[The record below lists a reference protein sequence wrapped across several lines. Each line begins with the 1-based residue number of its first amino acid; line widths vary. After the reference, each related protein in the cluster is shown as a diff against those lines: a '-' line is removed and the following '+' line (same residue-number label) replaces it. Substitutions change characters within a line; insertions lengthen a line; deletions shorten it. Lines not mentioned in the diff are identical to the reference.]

1 MGGICTPL
9 THGVGSARL
18 HTVGTG
24 RMLGFLLRRMM
35 LALLVALCVSILTFA
50 LLNVTIDPA
59 LAMAGEDA
67 TDADVQA
74 LRVAMG
80 FDRPAHVR
88 YLDWLFSV
96 LQGDFGI
103 SPYFGMPVSQLIM
116 DRLPVTLTLGA
127 LSTAFAVLV
136 GIPLGVIAAI
146 RPNTLIDRLALSVA
160 VFGQAIPNF
169 WFSLMLI
176 ILLAVQFPLLPVS
189 GAESMASFVLPTI
202 VLGTNAIPPIMRLT
216 RTGMLDVLS
225 SDYIRTAW
233 AKGLRPRDVFFKHAL
248 RNAIV
253 PVVAVAAIQAAN
265 MFGGSIVVEAVFAL
279 HGIGMLAYE
288 SIQRSDIPTMQAVI
302 LVFSMFFIGFA
313 AASDV
318 LNAYL
323 DPRIRVA

>member
-1 MGGICTPL
+1 
-9 THGVGSARL
+9 
-18 HTVGTG
+18 
-24 RMLGFLLRRMM
+24 MLNFLFRRMV
-35 LALLVALCVSILTFA
+35 LALLVALSVSVLTFA

-74 LRVAMG
+74 LRIAMG
-80 FDRPAHVR
+80 FDRPAYVR

-96 LQGDFGI
+96 LLGDFGT
-103 SPYFGMPVSQLIM
+103 SPYFGLPVSQLIL

-127 LSTAFAVLV
+127 FSTAFAVLV

-146 RPNTLIDRLALSVA
+146 YPNTLIDRISLSVA

-176 ILLAVQFPLLPVS
+176 ILLAVQFPVLPVS
-189 GAESMASFVLPTI
+189 GAESLASFVLPTI

-233 AKGLRPRDVFFKHAL
+233 AKGLRPRQVFFKHAL

-302 LVFSMFFIGFA
+302 LVFSLFFIGFSA
-313 AASDV
+313 LSDV
-318 LNAYL
+318 VNAYL
-323 DPRIRVA
+323 DPRIRVS

>member
-1 MGGICTPL
+1 
-9 THGVGSARL
+9 
-18 HTVGTG
+18 
-24 RMLGFLLRRMM
+24 MLKFLLRRAG
-35 LALLVALCVSILTFA
+35 LAILVALCVSILTFT

-67 TDADVQA
+67 SDADVQA

-80 FDRPAHVR
+80 FDRPA
-88 YLDWLFSV
+88 YIQYGEWLWRV
-96 LQGDFGI
+96 LHADFGV
-103 SPYFGMPVSQLIM
+103 SPYFGLPVSDLIV

-127 LSTAFAVLV
+127 LATGFAVLIGV
-136 GIPLGVIAAI
+136 PLGVIASI
-146 RPNTLIDRLALSVA
+146 HPNTLIDRIALSVA

-176 ILLAVQFPLLPVS
+176 ILLAVQFPILPVS
-189 GAESMASFVLPTI
+189 GTESFASFILPTV

-233 AKGLRPRDVFFKHAL
+233 AKGLRPGKVFFKHAL

-279 HGIGMLAYE
+279 HGLGMLAYE

-302 LVFSMFFIGFA
+302 LIFSLFFIGFSA
-313 AASDV
+313 LSDV
-318 LNAYL
+318 INAYL
-323 DPRIRVA
+323 DPRIRVS

>member
-1 MGGICTPL
+1 
-9 THGVGSARL
+9 
-18 HTVGTG
+18 
-24 RMLGFLLRRMM
+24 MLGFLLRRMM

-176 ILLAVQFPLLPVS
+176 ILLAVQFPILPVS

>member
-1 MGGICTPL
+1 
-9 THGVGSARL
+9 V
-18 HTVGTG
+18 
-24 RMLGFLLRRMM
+24 LL
-35 LALLVALCVSILTFA
+35 
-50 LLNVTIDPA
+50 
-59 LAMAGEDA
+59 
-67 TDADVQA
+67 
-74 LRVAMG
+74 
-80 FDRPAHVR
+80 
-88 YLDWLFSV
+88 
-96 LQGDFGI
+96 GDFGT
-103 SPYFGMPVSQLIM
+103 SPYFGLPVSQLIL

-127 LSTAFAVLV
+127 FSTAFAVLV

-146 RPNTLIDRLALSVA
+146 YPNTLIDRISLSVA

-176 ILLAVQFPLLPVS
+176 ILLAVQFPVLPVS
-189 GAESMASFVLPTI
+189 GAESLASFVLPTI

-233 AKGLRPRDVFFKHAL
+233 AKGLRPRQVFFKHAL

-302 LVFSMFFIGFA
+302 LVFSLFFIGFSA
-313 AASDV
+313 LSDV
-318 LNAYL
+318 VNAYL
-323 DPRIRVA
+323 DPRIRVS

>member
-1 MGGICTPL
+1 
-9 THGVGSARL
+9 
-18 HTVGTG
+18 
-24 RMLGFLLRRMM
+24 MLKFLLRRTI
-35 LALLVALCVSILTFA
+35 LAILVALCVSMLTFA
-50 LLNVTIDPA
+50 LLNITIDPA

-67 TDADVQA
+67 TDADIQA
-74 LRVAMG
+74 LRIAMG
-80 FDRPAHVR
+80 FDRPAYIR
-88 YLDWLFSV
+88 YLDWLQNV

-103 SPYFGMPVSQLIM
+103 SPYFGLPVSDLIA
-116 DRLPVTLTLGA
+116 DRMPVTLTLGA
-127 LSTAFAVLV
+127 LSTGFAVFIGV
-136 GIPLGVIAAI
+136 PLGVIAAI
-146 RPNTLIDRLALSVA
+146 YPNTLIDRASLSVA

-169 WFSLMLI
+169 WLSLMLI
-176 ILLAVQFPLLPVS
+176 ILLAVQFPIFPVS
-189 GAESMASFVLPTI
+189 GTDGFASFVLPTI

-233 AKGLRPRDVFFKHAL
+233 AKGLLPRNVFFKHAL

-302 LVFSMFFIGFA
+302 LIFSLFFIGFSA
-313 AASDV
+313 LSDV
-318 LNAYL
+318 INAYL
-323 DPRIRVA
+323 DPRIRVS

>member
-1 MGGICTPL
+1 
-9 THGVGSARL
+9 
-18 HTVGTG
+18 
-24 RMLGFLLRRMM
+24 MLGFLLRRTL
-35 LALLVALCVSILTFA
+35 LALMVALCVSMLTFA
-50 LLNVTIDPA
+50 LLNITIDPA

-67 TDADVQA
+67 TDADVEA

-80 FDRPAHVR
+80 FDRPAYER
-88 YLDWLFSV
+88 YLDWLLSV
-96 LQGDFGI
+96 LRGDFGT
-103 SPYFGMPVSQLIM
+103 SPYFGLPVSELIL

-136 GIPLGVIAAI
+136 GIPLGVVAAI
-146 RPNTLIDRLALSVA
+146 WPNTMIDRMALSVA

-169 WFSLMLI
+169 WFSLLLI
-176 ILLAVQFPLLPVS
+176 ILLAVQFPILPVS
-189 GAESMASFVLPTI
+189 GAETLASFVLPTI

-233 AKGLRPRDVFFKHAL
+233 AKGLRPREVFFKHAL

-302 LVFSMFFIGFA
+302 LVFSMFFIGFSA
-313 AASDV
+313 LSDV